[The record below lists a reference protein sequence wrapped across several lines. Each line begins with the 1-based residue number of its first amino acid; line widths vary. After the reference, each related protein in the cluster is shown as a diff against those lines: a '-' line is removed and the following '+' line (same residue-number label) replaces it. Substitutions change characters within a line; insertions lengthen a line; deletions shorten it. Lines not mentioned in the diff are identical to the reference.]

1 MLESERKARRDA
13 EAEKDQFE
21 SKLDSLRT
29 LLLNDNTMKD
39 ETRKQLQVLSSLARK
54 RKSTNYF
61 DEEPCENINSTGSIL
76 SDLSLTQSGDDLLDP
91 KPSSQQVKWKK
102 HRPSLNNSGMLNV
115 SGARKTRQSAE
126 KRRSARR
133 SYIEVGPNDKIV
145 TQTKFTIPVN
155 KRHAICAESYIE
167 AISNPTP
174 TTTSSDEIPIA
185 PKTPSRKKTAA
196 PEPPKTPAHLYPN
209 INVKAFETPSAP
221 SIDEL
226 DRIDY
231 QFNNLEKVRA
241 AVEKT
246 PTAPM
251 NTRAHTFSSKTFLKP
266 ETCGECK
273 KKIKFGSA
281 GFRCS
286 DCRTCV
292 HQDCKDRFQS
302 RGNCF
307 PQKSTP
313 IAKSNGNVLGN
324 ISDYTPSVAPMI
336 PALIV
341 HCVSEIEMRGLKEVG
356 LYRISGS
363 DRDVKALKE
372 KFLKNNGI
380 PHIGDTD
387 VHVLCGCV
395 KDFLR
400 SLKERLIPMR
410 LWMEFSNASQTTPMD
425 DDMSGNKAM
434 IRVVEMLPQA
444 NRDTLAFIIMHFQ
457 RISECPEV
465 KMPLTNFAKI
475 FGPTIVGYSTADPD
489 THAMFAETQIQY
501 TVMFG
506 LLSIP
511 TVYWNK
517 FIALDQLTAEEQQKE
532 IDTYGSKFYSGTP
545 SMKVMRKDKK
555 FYDTPPYSAINK
567 KRK

>member
-13 EAEKDQFE
+13 EAEKEQFE

-54 RKSTNYF
+54 RKSTNYYE
-61 DEEPCENINSTGSIL
+61 EEPCDNINSTGSIL

-91 KPSSQQVKWKK
+91 KPCAQQVKWKK
-102 HRPSLNNSGMLNV
+102 HRPSLNNSGILNL
-115 SGARKTRQSAE
+115 SGARKSRQSAE

-133 SYIEVGPNDKIV
+133 SVIEVGPNDKIV

-155 KRHAICAESYIE
+155 KRQAICAESFIE

-174 TTTSSDEIPIA
+174 TSTSSDEVVMVS
-185 PKTPSRKKTAA
+185 KTPSRKKNAA
-196 PEPPKTPAHLYPN
+196 PEPPKTPHLYPN
-209 INVKAFETPSAP
+209 IVKAFETPSAP

-231 QFNNLEKVRA
+231 HYNNFETVKKA
-241 AVEKT
+241 PAVEQT
-246 PTAPM
+246 PSKAI
-251 NTRAHTFSSKTFLKP
+251 NTRSHTFSSKTFLKP
-266 ETCGECK
+266 ETCGECR

-281 GFRCS
+281 GFRCTE
-286 DCRTCV
+286 CRTCV

-313 IAKSNGNVLGN
+313 IAKSGNVLGN
-324 ISDYTPSVAPMI
+324 ISDYTPSIAPMI

-341 HCVSEIEMRGLKEVG
+341 HCVNEIEMRGLKEVG

-380 PHIGDTD
+380 PNIADTD

-410 LWMEFSNASQTTPMD
+410 LWSEFSNASQTTPMD
-425 DDMSGNKAM
+425 DDYTGSKAM
-434 IRVVEMLPQA
+434 IRVVEMLPQP
-444 NRDTLAFIIMHFQ
+444 NRDTLAYIIMHFQ

-489 THAMFAETQIQY
+489 THAMFAETQIQFS
-501 TVMFG
+501 VMFA
-506 LLSIP
+506 LLNIP

-517 FIALDQLTAEEQQKE
+517 FIALDVLTREEQQKE

-545 SMKVMRKDKK
+545 SMKIIRKDKK
-555 FYDTPPYSAINK
+555 FYDTPPYSAISK